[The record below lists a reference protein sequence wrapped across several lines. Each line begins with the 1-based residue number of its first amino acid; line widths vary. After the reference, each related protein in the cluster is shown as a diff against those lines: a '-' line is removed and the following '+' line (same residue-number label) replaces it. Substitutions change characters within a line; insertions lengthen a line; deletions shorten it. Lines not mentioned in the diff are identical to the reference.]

1 MIIFGTTFQNVIEIN
16 VHVFFKFQ
24 KMVLG
29 IHYTIFI
36 FVVVVIYL
44 SDLQS
49 CLYYLLNALYN
60 KFTNYYFALNPVKV
74 FGSIHIENFQMDGC
88 RWIVFRRKD
97 RTSAHSF
104 CGFSGVFL
112 IAAVFFAKRLK
123 INKKTPPL
131 PNRRLLTNQLSYK
144 GYTDLPFVKLGIT
157 LVAHFLPNN
166 ILTRFW
172 L

>member
-1 MIIFGTTFQNVIEIN
+1 
-16 VHVFFKFQ
+16 
-24 KMVLG
+24 MVLG

-60 KFTNYYFALNPVKV
+60 KFTNYFFAHNPVKV

-104 CGFSGVFL
+104 CGFSGGFL

-123 INKKTPPL
+123 INKKPHLFLIGGYL
-131 PNRRLLTNQLSYK
+131 PTSSHIKAIQ
-144 GYTDLPFVKLGIT
+144 IC
-157 LVAHFLPNN
+157 HFIN
-166 ILTRFW
+166 
-172 L
+172 

>member
-1 MIIFGTTFQNVIEIN
+1 M
-16 VHVFFKFQ
+16 
-24 KMVLG
+24 LG

-36 FVVVVIYL
+36 IVVVVIYL

-60 KFTNYYFALNPVKV
+60 KFTNNFFAHNPVKV

-104 CGFSGVFL
+104 CGFSLFVGLQFPYCSSL
-112 IAAVFFAKRLK
+112 FCQETE
-123 INKKTPPL
+123 NQQNTPPL

-144 GYTDLPFVKLGIT
+144 GYTDLPFLKLGIA
-157 LVAHFLPNN
+157 LAAHFLPNN